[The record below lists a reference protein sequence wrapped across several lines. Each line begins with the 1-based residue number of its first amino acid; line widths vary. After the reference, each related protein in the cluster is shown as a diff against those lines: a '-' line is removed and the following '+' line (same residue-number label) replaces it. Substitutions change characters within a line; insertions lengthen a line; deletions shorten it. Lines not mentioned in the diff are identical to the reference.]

1 MLIHIWG
8 EYGLY
13 TRPEFAADRV
23 SYPVPP
29 FSTLNGL
36 LEAFFWKRDVTW
48 CIERV
53 YVLSQVLYVPIMR
66 NERMIEEGSVRT
78 QRRGLYV
85 KAPSYVVQ
93 AKPTSRDYMQAGK
106 AVAMAYRW
114 LHTGRTRQGLFLGT
128 RECVAHIGLP
138 PLDYEMRA
146 VKRNRDMPPLGQMPV
161 NVLYDAHGTP
171 IGTEWG
177 DYTYDRTNG
186 SYSVRQ

>member
-1 MLIHIWG
+1 MLLHVRA

-13 TRPEFAADRV
+13 SRPEFSADRV

-29 FSTLNGL
+29 FSTVKGL
-36 LEAFFWKRDVTW
+36 LEAFFWKRGVW
-48 CIERV
+48 WHVERV
-53 YVLSQVLYVPIMR
+53 YVLSELRYVQIMR
-66 NERMIEEGSVRT
+66 NERMIEQGSRRT
-78 QRRGLYV
+78 QRRALFV

-93 AKPTSRDYMQAGK
+93 ATPKSRDYMQAGK

-114 LHTGRTRQGLFLGT
+114 LHTGRTRQGLFLGA

-138 PLDYEMRA
+138 PLDYEARA
-146 VKRNRDMPPLGQMPV
+146 SKVNRHMPPLGRMPTS
-161 NVLYDAHGTP
+161 VLYDERGNP
-171 IGTEWG
+171 LGTEWG

>member
-78 QRRGLYV
+78 QRRSLYV
-85 KAPSYVVQ
+85 KAPMDEVDAPKISIGQPVRVTLD
-93 AKPTSRDYMQAGK
+93 ALPGK
-106 AVAMAYRW
+106 MLPGKVRRVARCCCSPRAARR
-114 LHTGRTRQGLFLGT
+114 GQQLFL
-128 RECVAHIGLP
+128 RHVQLLH
-138 PLDYEMRA
+138 
-146 VKRNRDMPPLGQMPV
+146 PV
-161 NVLYDAHGTP
+161 RG
-171 IGTEWG
+171 
-177 DYTYDRTNG
+177 
-186 SYSVRQ
+186 